1 MGFLSK
7 AFKIIGLTGYSL
19 KKSKELHKLQLIIW
33 PPEEADH
40 EAYME
45 TRIRLGDSY
54 EYEIK
59 KRNEAL
65 EKFFELCKS
74 DEGVKQAMD
83 SYGATG
89 ETTKELYNKLIDAGA
104 GQWIKG
110 HFVALSVLAYFEP
123 LSFCLEA
130 LKKGSPDFT
139 GVAWNMLEF
148 FRGNPLDR
156 SHLRRK

>member
-7 AFKIIGLTGYSL
+7 LFKSAGSVGYSL
-19 KKSKELHKLQLIIW
+19 KKSKELHRLQLIIW
-33 PPEEADH
+33 SPNEDVFEAVKRLRDPEQS
-40 EAYME
+40 
-45 TRIRLGDSY
+45 R
-54 EYEIK
+54 
-59 KRNEAL
+59 KRDEAL

-74 DEGVKQAMD
+74 DEGVIQAMD

-89 ETTKELYNKLIDAGA
+89 ETIKELYTKLIDAGA

-110 HFVALSVLAYFEP
+110 HFVALSALAYFEP

-139 GVAWNMLEF
+139 EVAWNMLEF
-148 FRGNPLDR
+148 FKGNPLDR
-156 SHLRRK
+156 SHLRRKGL

>member
-1 MGFLSK
+1 MGFLNK
-7 AFKIIGLTGYSL
+7 VFKVIGLTGYSL
-19 KKSKELHKLQLIIW
+19 KKSKELQRLQLIIW
-33 PPEEADH
+33 PPGEADIIDMT
-40 EAYME
+40 E
-45 TRIRLGDSY
+45 RLDVA
-54 EYEIK
+54 K
-59 KRNEAL
+59 KKDEAL

-110 HFVALSVLAYFEP
+110 HFVALSALAYFEP
-123 LSFCLEA
+123 LTFCLEA

-139 GVAWNMLEF
+139 EVAWNMLEF
-148 FRGNPLDR
+148 FKGNPLDR
-156 SHLRRK
+156 SHLRRKEWSEE